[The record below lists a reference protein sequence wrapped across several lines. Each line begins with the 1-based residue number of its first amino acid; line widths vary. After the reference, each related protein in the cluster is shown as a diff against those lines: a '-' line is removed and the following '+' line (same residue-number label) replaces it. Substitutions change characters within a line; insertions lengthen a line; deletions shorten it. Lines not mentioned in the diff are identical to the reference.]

1 MKLLSPIKDLDTK
14 LLWIK
19 GQIVNLGKPSPA
31 NSAVFLTLFK
41 GGWGVKPM
49 FKNVVA
55 NILLSK
61 GLFGNIKST

>member
-41 GGWGVKPM
+41 EGWGVKPM
-49 FKNVVA
+49 FKN
-55 NILLSK
+55 LLQIFHYLK
-61 GLFGNIKST
+61 GFLAT